1 MTDRRGICI
10 AIDGPA
16 ASGKGTLAKGVARHL
31 GYRYIDTGAMYRVV
45 GLLASVANLDLDDNA
60 TVGALAER
68 IEFGFVWEEEELR
81 ICGDGEDLSTRIRTP
96 EVGEFASKVSAL
108 PRVRAALL
116 DAQRAMAAEGGVA
129 MDGRDIG
136 SVILPTAE
144 LKVFLDASLEERARR
159 RHAEMIARGKPGDLD
174 EITRDIAR
182 RDARDSSRAAAPLVR
197 LPDSFYV
204 DSSAL
209 DADQVLESVLSE
221 ARRRGA

>member
-1 MTDRRGICI
+1 MAKRGICV

-16 ASGKGTLAKGVARHL
+16 ASGKGTLAKGVAREL
-31 GYRYIDTGAMYRVV
+31 AYRYIDTGAMYRVV
-45 GLLASVANLDLDDNA
+45 GLLAHEAGLNIEDDSA
-60 TVGALAER
+60 VGAFAES
-68 IEFGFVWEEEELR
+68 IDFEFVWEAEELR
-81 ICGDGEDLSTRIRTP
+81 VFGNAQDLSARIRTP

-116 DAQRAMAAEGGVA
+116 DAQRGMAEEGAVA

-136 SVILPTAE
+136 SVILPDAE
-144 LKVFLDASLEERARR
+144 LKVFLDASLDERAMRR
-159 RHAEMIARGKPGDLD
+159 YREMLNRGKAADLE
-174 EITRDIAR
+174 EIRADIAR
-182 RDARDSSRAAAPLVR
+182 RDTRDSSRAAAPLVR

-209 DADQVLESVLSE
+209 NADAVLVLVIDE

>member
-1 MTDRRGICI
+1 MAKRGICV

-16 ASGKGTLAKGVARHL
+16 ASGKGTLAKGVAREL
-31 GYRYIDTGAMYRVV
+31 AYRYIDTGAMYRVV
-45 GLLASVANLDLDDNA
+45 GLLAHEAGLDIEDDGA
-60 TVGALAER
+60 VGTFAES
-68 IEFGFVWEEEELR
+68 IDFEFVWEAEELR
-81 ICGDGEDLSTRIRTP
+81 VFGNAQDLSTRIRTP

-116 DAQRAMAAEGGVA
+116 DAQRGMAEEGAVA

-136 SVILPTAE
+136 SVILPNAE
-144 LKVFLDASLEERARR
+144 LKVFLDASLDERAMRR
-159 RHAEMIARGKPGDLD
+159 YREMLDRGKPADLE
-174 EITRDIAR
+174 EIRADIAR
-182 RDARDSSRAAAPLVR
+182 RDARDSNRAAAPLVR

-209 DADQVLESVLSE
+209 SADAVLGLVIEE